1 MNDEQLRAVYART
14 SPARPGCAAP
24 EEILALVQRDG
35 AEADRLRILD
45 HVMSCAECRGDFDL
59 IRAVEIAGRE
69 DAAGATGELSGEL
82 SGEPP
87 RLSAKSTSGPH
98 RSWLREHAPILAA
111 AAVLLPIGIGV
122 GTLRQWRS
130 TPRST
135 ADIVRGAP
143 ENVAGAG
150 SVVPILP
157 AEGDS
162 SAEPVQLV
170 WHAAQGAVR
179 YRVEL
184 LGADGALVGG
194 TTTTDTV
201 FVVPSSLLHSGTDY
215 SWWVRA
221 ETGTG
226 EARSSLRRF
235 RILSA
240 K

>member
-45 HVMSCAECRGDFDL
+45 HVMSCAECRHDFDL
-59 IRAVEIAGRE
+59 IRAVESAGRE
-69 DAAGATGELSGEL
+69 DAAGATGEL
-82 SGEPP
+82 P
-87 RLSAKSTSGPH
+87 RVSATSTPGPH
-98 RSWLREHAPILAA
+98 RSWLRQHAPVLAA

-122 GTLRQWRS
+122 GTLRQWRT

-143 ENVAGAG
+143 ENVADAG
-150 SVVPILP
+150 GVIPILP
-157 AEGDS
+157 EDGAS
-162 SAEPVQLV
+162 SAEPVRLV
-170 WHAAQGAVR
+170 WHAVQAAVR

-184 LGADGALVGG
+184 LRADGALVGG

-226 EARSSLRRF
+226 EARSPLRRF
-235 RILSA
+235 RFLNA